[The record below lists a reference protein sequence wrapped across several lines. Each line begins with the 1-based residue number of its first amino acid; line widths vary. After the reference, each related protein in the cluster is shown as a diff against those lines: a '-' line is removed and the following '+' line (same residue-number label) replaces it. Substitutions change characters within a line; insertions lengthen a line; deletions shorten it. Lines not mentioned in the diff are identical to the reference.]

1 MIRNLTKNEW
11 AKVNQ
16 DIDFDYLTEEMVVT
30 VDDTDEPGWY
40 IVRDVWNC
48 GSKND
53 FVKLEMIELEE
64 EE

>member
-1 MIRNLTKNEW
+1 MIRNLTRKEW

-16 DIDFDYLTEEMVVT
+16 DIDFDYLTEEMEVT

-40 IVRDVWNC
+40 IVRDIRNW
-48 GSKND
+48 GSQND

-64 EE
+64 KQ